1 VTIGSLLHW
10 LNESGLSL
18 YLRQSDLAFPL
29 TEAIHL
35 IGLGFSVGIVLW
47 IDLRLTGL
55 ALRREPLSSVVAK
68 LEPWAIRGF
77 AIMIVS
83 GVFLF
88 LSKPE
93 TYAAVTAFR
102 IKLVLLVFAGLNV
115 LFFHRVVLPNVAK
128 WEESHSIPWQA
139 RFVGMASILLWI
151 MIAILGRWTAYFA
164 DPLYT
169 LGR

>member
-1 VTIGSLLHW
+1 MIGTLIHW
-10 LNESGLSL
+10 LNESPLST

-29 TEAIHL
+29 TEAVHL

-47 IDLRLTGL
+47 IDLRLTGV
-55 ALRREPLSSVVAK
+55 ALRREPVSSIVAR

-77 AIMIVS
+77 AIMIIS
-83 GVFLF
+83 GVLLF

-93 TYAAVTAFR
+93 AYSTVTAFR

-115 LFFHRVVLPNVAK
+115 LFFHWVVLPNVAR
-128 WEESHSIPWQA
+128 WDENRTIPWQA
-139 RFVGMASILLWI
+139 RFVGGASIVLWVV
-151 MIAILGRWTAYFA
+151 IAILGRWTAYFV